1 LTRVLYG
8 QITPK
13 ISVYRDLKSSEWKIL
28 NFLMI
33 LILLFGIF
41 PFFLLDFL
49 KPFCIFFSLL
59 K

>member
-1 LTRVLYG
+1 
-8 QITPK
+8 
-13 ISVYRDLKSSEWKIL
+13 
-28 NFLMI
+28 MI

-49 KPFCIFFSLL
+49 KPFCYFFISL